1 MQGSYKFVP
10 TSINARERPEPH
22 EGLSIWMRLHLNKRA
37 IRALGVAE
45 SFESGD
51 RKSTLAGVVMRSDL
65 VTDGF
70 VIGRAT
76 VEGDDATKAIARMYR
91 KLGRNDVNVVILSGC
106 IISLYN
112 IVDVDALAEDLNVPV
127 VCVTY
132 KESKGIGRSIRHHFG
147 SGAQKKLEAY
157 RKLGRRKRILLKT
170 GYNVYF
176 RASSITDSEVRRL
189 LEIFTLQGGI
199 PEPVRV
205 AKLVA
210 RAVS

>member
-1 MQGSYKFVP
+1 
-10 TSINARERPEPH
+10 
-22 EGLSIWMRLHLNKRA
+22 MRLHLNKRA

-91 KLGRNDVNVVILSGC
+91 KLGRNDVNAVILSGC

-112 IVDVDALAEDLNVPV
+112 MVDVDALSEKLDVPV

-132 KESKGIGRSIRHHFG
+132 KESRGIERSIKHHFG
-147 SGAQKKLEAY
+147 KDAPKKLEAY
-157 RKLGRRKRILLKT
+157 KKLGGRRRLVLKT
-170 GYNVYF
+170 GYTVYF
-176 RASSITDSEVRRL
+176 RASSITDLEAERL
-189 LEIFTLQGGI
+189 LNIFTLQGGV

-205 AKLVA
+205 AKLLA
-210 RAVS
+210 RAV

>member
-1 MQGSYKFVP
+1 MQGS
-10 TSINARERPEPH
+10 TPEQH
-22 EGLSIWMRLHLNKRA
+22 EGVSILTRLHLNKRA

-51 RKSTLAGVVMRSDL
+51 RKSTLAGVVMRSDW

-70 VIGRAT
+70 VLGRAT

-112 IVDVDALAEDLNVPV
+112 IVDVDALAEDLNLPV

-132 KESKGIGRSIRHHFG
+132 KESTGIRRSIRHHFG
-147 SGAQKKLEAY
+147 GRARKKLEAY
-157 RKLGRRKRILLKT
+157 ENLGGRKRIRLKT
-170 GYNVYF
+170 GYNVYY
-176 RASSITDSEVRRL
+176 RASSITDLEVQRL
-189 LEIFTLQGGI
+189 LDIFTLQGGI

-205 AKLVA
+205 AKLLA